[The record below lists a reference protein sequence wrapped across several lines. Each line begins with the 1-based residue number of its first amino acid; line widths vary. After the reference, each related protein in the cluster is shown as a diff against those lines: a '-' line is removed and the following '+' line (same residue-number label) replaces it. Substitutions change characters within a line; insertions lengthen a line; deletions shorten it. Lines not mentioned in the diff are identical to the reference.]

1 MTKRFVNIVLL
12 SVLFFSIVSLI
23 RLYFSSEKK
32 VSSPDRQQKIVVN
45 TEKIEINGRKV
56 FGLTPGKEK
65 EEIQNLKVSNT
76 PSPEWEHELE
86 ETLRAQGGDALK
98 EVSFNKV
105 DSFVW
110 VHDGIALFVESVI
123 VSIKNDKNAETKFRV
138 LVDAQN
144 GKILQN
150 WDPPVYDPLNPKE
163 RFRIR
168 IDPRYHSEQ

>member
-1 MTKRFVNIVLL
+1 MTKRFVNIVIL
-12 SVLFFSIVSLI
+12 SILFFSIVTLV
-23 RLYFSSEKK
+23 RLYFSSKK
-32 VSSPDRQQKIVVN
+32 TETAPVKQQKIVVN
-45 TEKIEINGRKV
+45 TEKIEINGLKV
-56 FGLTPGKEK
+56 IGLTPGKEK

-76 PSPEWEHELE
+76 PSNEWEQGLE
-86 ETLRAQGGDALK
+86 ETLRTQGGDALK

-110 VHDGIALFVESVI
+110 VQDGIALFVESVI

-144 GKILQN
+144 GKILQS